1 MSKPS
6 PSWRLFLSTLDD
18 ETIFYDGPV
27 GTDGAGNTYPVD
39 ERGAAYF
46 EIRLCHA
53 GGTVYE
59 VVDHPWR
66 KRHLCAEFVL
76 PLCWPNGNPYKTE
89 TFRVDL
95 DVADRDVDWSSDYVA
110 EAKLCDGRKVTVR
123 MPMSAWREKDHVRVT
138 RDPIVVDVAAI
149 SPPLP
154 TAPPKDTTTT
164 DALTEAAAAIESAGR
179 ALTDAARTAAAQRPR
194 KATATRNDDGSLT
207 VMYDS
212 GGAA

>member
-66 KRHLCAEFVL
+66 ERHLHAEIVQ
-76 PLCWPNGNPYKTE
+76 PVCWPDGAPYKTE
-89 TFRVDL
+89 TFRLDL
-95 DVADRDVDWSSDYVA
+95 DVIDRDVDWSADYVA

-123 MPMSAWREKDHVRVT
+123 MPMSAWHEKDYIRVA

-149 SPPLP
+149 SPPP
-154 TAPPKDTTTT
+154 PPAPVEDTSGT
-164 DALTEAAAAIESAGR
+164 DALAGAASAIHAAAW
-179 ALTDAARTAAAQRPR
+179 ALTDAARAAAAPRPR
-194 KATATRNDDGSLT
+194 KATAKREEDGSLT
-207 VMYDS
+207 VMYEDAT
-212 GGAA
+212 G